1 MISSCYMAAMV
12 LWLLPTLLT
21 SLSILLP
28 NLLILFKITTRPILH
43 SLFNVSLSPMLAA
56 FAIFGPILAAFYFKL
71 MMVERSAWNCS
82 RFMEARTVIHQSLIN
97 ITLNLLCRFFY
108 ILHAE
113 KGLLVRLG
121 VDNLEFEIRSMAG

>member
-1 MISSCYMAAMV
+1 MV
-12 LWLLPTLLT
+12 LWLLPALLT

-43 SLFNVSLSPMLAA
+43 SLLNVSLSPMLTA

-71 MMVERSAWNCS
+71 MMVERNEWNCS
-82 RFMEARTVIHQSLIN
+82 RFMEARVLVLQSLLH
-97 ITLNLLCRFFY
+97 ITMNLLCRFFY

-113 KGLLVRLG
+113 KGLLVG
-121 VDNLEFEIRSMAG
+121 